1 MTAKT
6 KTKTAKASATTVIT
20 PELATLVV
28 KESNKISEFSN
39 FVKFVKDDNNIVWQV
54 QLPIRFVTAKK
65 IVKNSVITIEAS
77 ALKQA
82 FKYDRDTKEAST
94 TEVEPITYGFM
105 GKDENGNPTEWVSM
119 PYGQG
124 TFDRELFLKGFVNA
138 EAGKVETNDAR
149 PTIRLT
155 K

>member
-6 KTKTAKASATTVIT
+6 QTKTAKASATTVIT

-28 KESNKISEFSN
+28 KSSNKVSEFSN
-39 FVKFVKDDNNIVWQV
+39 FVKFVKDEHNIVWQV

-82 FKYDRDTKEAST
+82 FKYDPITEEVST
-94 TEVEPITYGFM
+94 TEVEPITHGFM
-105 GKDENGNPTEWVSM
+105 GKDEDGNPTEWVSM

-124 TFDRELFLKGFVNA
+124 TFDRELFLAGFVKA
-138 EAGKVETNDAR
+138 EAGKANTSDAR